1 MLPAACVALKTAQSN
16 IKASS
21 VQFFVVVEDGD
32 DKDFQAVAEF
42 CKLHGLEIQ
51 GLPYQ
56 GADNVGKGVDKGNI
70 TSAAYLRLHLDQLLP
85 RTFSRVLY
93 LDADTI
99 VARDV
104 TALLTADLNCNVL
117 GAVAEV
123 FIETRRKTHLKPFLD
138 TATNGYFNSGVLLFD
153 WQRLLQLNVLKIV
166 RDLASQ
172 KPPIVFHDQDLL
184 NIVLAKKWNRLDTQY
199 NATSHTTSTGKRP
212 FIAHFAGMEKPW
224 LPNYYIRQLEYR
236 RQYQVLLAKTKWAG
250 FVKSKSLL
258 NWFIV
263 LWEPVM
269 WIRQRAVGNAFNAQ
283 NTSDYGGTPFN
294 YRPLSLL

>member
-16 IKASS
+16 ITASS

-56 GADNVGKGVDKGNI
+56 GVDNVGKGVDKGNI

-104 TALLTADLNCNVL
+104 TALLTADLNCYVL

-138 TATNGYFNSGVLLFD
+138 IATNGY
-153 WQRLLQLNVLKIV
+153 LNPAYYYSI
-166 RDLASQ
+166 
-172 KPPIVFHDQDLL
+172 
-184 NIVLAKKWNRLDTQY
+184 
-199 NATSHTTSTGKRP
+199 GK
-212 FIAHFAGMEKPW
+212 
-224 LPNYYIRQLEYR
+224 
-236 RQYQVLLAKTKWAG
+236 
-250 FVKSKSLL
+250 
-258 NWFIV
+258 
-263 LWEPVM
+263 
-269 WIRQRAVGNAFNAQ
+269 
-283 NTSDYGGTPFN
+283 DYC
-294 YRPLSLL
+294 S